1 MAFRDA
7 TTGTE
12 TYDVGRYLFIPF
24 AGAEAAYVLDFNEA
38 TNPLCNYSPHYNC
51 PIPLRENVLPVPI
64 RAGEMKYPAHH

>member
-1 MAFRDA
+1 M
-7 TTGTE
+7 
-12 TYDVGRYLFIPF
+12 GRYLFIPF